1 MVRKNKQSV
10 KQTVNVKVHVGNNK
24 KQHKRRN
31 YKRKEGVS
39 HGVSQSYSA
48 QQQPYHPVYIQ
59 SGTPQSPDPN
69 PLLQAVQKL
78 NENLVQ
84 KHVETPI
91 NPLLSKVAPKLHIGN
106 KSYIDSDSDL
116 SSYSGTTSRKI
127 HPFPQQPL
135 PPSPYPSPR
144 DLVPPID
151 MNTIHHGATSS
162 SSTGRIYSSDP
173 RNVAARKRRAQKK
186 QVKMK
191 EENL

>member
-10 KQTVNVKVHVGNNK
+10 KQTVNVKVHIGDR
-24 KQHKRRN
+24 KQRKRRN
-31 YKRKEGVS
+31 YKRKEGGVS
-39 HGVSQSYSA
+39 HGAQSYSA

-144 DLVPPID
+144 DLVPPVD
-151 MNTIHHGATSS
+151 MSTIHHGPTSS
-162 SSTGRIYSSDP
+162 SSSARIYSTDP